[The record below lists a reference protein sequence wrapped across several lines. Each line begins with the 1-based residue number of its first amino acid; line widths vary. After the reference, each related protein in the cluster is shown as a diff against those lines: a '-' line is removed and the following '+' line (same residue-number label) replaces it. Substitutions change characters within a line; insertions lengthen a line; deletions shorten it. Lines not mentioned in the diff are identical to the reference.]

1 MDNRT
6 IRDSW
11 RLVAVPVMGLLV
23 VVASA
28 GPALAKKELP
38 PVHYRVTIDPKSAE
52 KDLLPAFP
60 KGTALGLLLSDDL
73 ARVPEVQLHEPIAV
87 PDPKKGLP
95 KDYHRT
101 TEPATVQNA
110 RLIAHINFLNK
121 KKNDRF
127 IELLVEH
134 RADLAGLPFSMGD
147 ACRLKSGDRKEFK
160 RAVELVQQMSFAT
173 PAGRD
178 DKKDNRWKTFD
189 TDRQC
194 KLFDGL
200 EDRYCAAACMQMT
213 ALDSTTFRL
222 EFVKRLA
229 AYDKS
234 DLDKLAATQA
244 LTKLA
249 VFEPDETLRRAAI
262 AALQTRGLGADT
274 ALLLHGLRYPWPSI
288 ARTTAETVAEL
299 KRDDLVPELIKML
312 DEPDPRAPASRTA
325 GDKTVSFVREVV
337 KINHHRNCLLCHPPG
352 NTPDVMTLQPWDEGK
367 YKRALE
373 KDVDAYFVN
382 IKKQADDILVGAV
395 PTPGEELPSASDGYG
410 SFRSPDVLVRADI
423 TYLRQDFSLA
433 QKVENAK
440 PWPDMQRFDYLVRT
454 RVVSEKEATAYRG
467 ELTKSGPSPYR
478 TAALATLRRLTG
490 LDAGATAAAW
500 REALRNR

>member
-11 RLVAVPVMGLLV
+11 RLGAVPALGLLV
-23 VVASA
+23 TLASA

-38 PVHYRVTIDPKSAE
+38 PIHYRVVIDPKAAE

-60 KGTALGLLLSDDL
+60 KGTAHGLLLTDDL
-73 ARVPEVQLHEPIAV
+73 ARVPEVQLHEPIAA
-87 PDPKKGLP
+87 PDPKKGPP
-95 KDYHRT
+95 KEFHRI

-110 RLIAHINFLNK
+110 RLVAHINFLNK

-127 IELLVEH
+127 IELLIEQ

-147 ACRLKSGDRKEFK
+147 ACRLSSGDRKEFK
-160 RAVELVQQMSFAT
+160 RAVELVQQMSFSARQ
-173 PAGRD
+173 RD
-178 DKKDNRWKTFD
+178 DARQGDRWKTFD
-189 TDRQC
+189 ANRQC
-194 KLFDGL
+194 KDFDGL
-200 EDRYCAAACMQMT
+200 EDRFCAAACMQMT
-213 ALDSTTFRL
+213 ALDSTAFRL
-222 EFVKRLA
+222 GLVQRLA

-234 DLDKLAATQA
+234 DGDKEAATQA

-249 VFEPDETLRRAAI
+249 VFGEDAELRRSAV
-262 AALQTRGLGADT
+262 AALQKRGLGSDT
-274 ALLLHGLRYPWPSI
+274 ALLLRGLRYPWPSI

-299 KRDDLVPELIKML
+299 KRDDLVPELIKIL
-312 DEPDPRAPASRTA
+312 DEPDPRAPASRAA

-352 NTPDVMTLQPWDEGK
+352 NTPDVMTLKPWEDGN
-367 YKRALE
+367 KRVLE
-373 KDVDAYFVN
+373 KDVEAVWVN
-382 IKKQADDILVGAV
+382 ITKQAEDILVGAV
-395 PTPGEELPSASDGYG
+395 PTPGEELPSASDGYS

-440 PWPDMQRFDYLVRT
+440 PWPEMQRFDYLVRT

-467 ELTKSGPSPYR
+467 ELTTAGPSPYHA
-478 TAALATLRRLTG
+478 AALAALRRLTG
-490 LDAGATAAAW
+490 RDAGTTAAAW
-500 REALRNR
+500 REALKNR